1 MFQEEQRNS
10 GFMDWLAILSFWI
23 AILNL
28 EQNIEQSKDQDIHKA
43 NDKQQKDM
51 LKAIHGEF
59 DEQNQRL
66 SLIEHRLD
74 KILSDLTID
83 ARIRGTQIFKE
94 EEIKQITEKIKKEGV
109 LCPANQS
116 VPCAENCE
124 SPRTCPSPGEILS

>member
-1 MFQEEQRNS
+1 MFQEDQRNS
-10 GFMDWLAILSFWI
+10 GFIDWIAILSFWI

-51 LKAIHGEF
+51 LKAIHREF

-74 KILSDLTID
+74 KILSDLTVD
-83 ARIRGTQIFKE
+83 
-94 EEIKQITEKIKKEGV
+94 
-109 LCPANQS
+109 
-116 VPCAENCE
+116 
-124 SPRTCPSPGEILS
+124 

>member
-74 KILSDLTID
+74 KIIET
-83 ARIRGTQIFKE
+83 
-94 EEIKQITEKIKKEGV
+94 
-109 LCPANQS
+109 AN
-116 VPCAENCE
+116 
-124 SPRTCPSPGEILS
+124 TLLK

>member
-51 LKAIHGEF
+51 LEAIHREF

-74 KILSDLTID
+74 KILSDLTI
-83 ARIRGTQIFKE
+83 E
-94 EEIKQITEKIKKEGV
+94 
-109 LCPANQS
+109 
-116 VPCAENCE
+116 
-124 SPRTCPSPGEILS
+124 

>member
-10 GFMDWLAILSFWI
+10 GFIDWIAILSFWI

-43 NDKQQKDM
+43 NDKQKKDM

-74 KILSDLTID
+74 KIIQELGGNKHEL
-83 ARIRGTQIFKE
+83 
-94 EEIKQITEKIKKEGV
+94 
-109 LCPANQS
+109 
-116 VPCAENCE
+116 
-124 SPRTCPSPGEILS
+124 

>member
-1 MFQEEQRNS
+1 MFQEDQRNS
-10 GFMDWLAILSFWI
+10 GFIDWIAILSFWI

-74 KILSDLTID
+74 KILSELTID
-83 ARIRGTQIFKE
+83 A
-94 EEIKQITEKIKKEGV
+94 
-109 LCPANQS
+109 
-116 VPCAENCE
+116 
-124 SPRTCPSPGEILS
+124 

>member
-1 MFQEEQRNS
+1 MFGKEQSEFNS
-10 GFMDWLAILSFWI
+10 LDMLNILSFWI

-51 LKAIHGEF
+51 LEAIHREF

-74 KILSDLTID
+74 KILSDLTV
-83 ARIRGTQIFKE
+83 E
-94 EEIKQITEKIKKEGV
+94 
-109 LCPANQS
+109 
-116 VPCAENCE
+116 
-124 SPRTCPSPGEILS
+124 

>member
-1 MFQEEQRNS
+1 MFQEDQRNS
-10 GFMDWLAILSFWI
+10 GFIDWIAILSFWI

-51 LKAIHGEF
+51 LESIHREF

-74 KILSDLTID
+74 KIIQELGGNKHEL
-83 ARIRGTQIFKE
+83 
-94 EEIKQITEKIKKEGV
+94 
-109 LCPANQS
+109 
-116 VPCAENCE
+116 
-124 SPRTCPSPGEILS
+124 

>member
-28 EQNIEQSKDQDIHKA
+28 EQNIEQSEDQDIHKA
-43 NDKQQKDM
+43 NYKQQKDM
-51 LKAIHGEF
+51 LEAIHREF

-74 KILSDLTID
+74 KIIQELGGNKHEL
-83 ARIRGTQIFKE
+83 
-94 EEIKQITEKIKKEGV
+94 
-109 LCPANQS
+109 
-116 VPCAENCE
+116 
-124 SPRTCPSPGEILS
+124 

>member
-1 MFQEEQRNS
+1 MFQEDQRNS
-10 GFMDWLAILSFWI
+10 GFIDWIAILSFWI

-43 NDKQQKDM
+43 NDKQQEDM

-59 DEQNQRL
+59 DEQNRRL

-74 KILSDLTID
+74 KILSDLNGRYE
-83 ARIRGTQIFKE
+83 ARHLRGTQIFKE

-116 VPCAENCE
+116 VPCAENYE
-124 SPRTCPSPGEILS
+124 SPRT

>member
-74 KILSDLTID
+74 KILSELTID
-83 ARIRGTQIFKE
+83 A
-94 EEIKQITEKIKKEGV
+94 
-109 LCPANQS
+109 
-116 VPCAENCE
+116 
-124 SPRTCPSPGEILS
+124 

>member
-10 GFMDWLAILSFWI
+10 GFVDWIAILSFWI

-74 KILSDLTID
+74 KIIQELGGNKHEL
-83 ARIRGTQIFKE
+83 
-94 EEIKQITEKIKKEGV
+94 
-109 LCPANQS
+109 
-116 VPCAENCE
+116 
-124 SPRTCPSPGEILS
+124 

>member
-1 MFQEEQRNS
+1 MFQEDQRSS

-51 LKAIHGEF
+51 LEAIHREF

-74 KILSDLTID
+74 KIIQELGGNKYEL
-83 ARIRGTQIFKE
+83 
-94 EEIKQITEKIKKEGV
+94 
-109 LCPANQS
+109 
-116 VPCAENCE
+116 
-124 SPRTCPSPGEILS
+124 

>member
-10 GFMDWLAILSFWI
+10 GFIDWIAILSFWI

-74 KILSDLTID
+74 KIIQELGGNKYEL
-83 ARIRGTQIFKE
+83 
-94 EEIKQITEKIKKEGV
+94 
-109 LCPANQS
+109 
-116 VPCAENCE
+116 
-124 SPRTCPSPGEILS
+124 

>member
-10 GFMDWLAILSFWI
+10 GFIDWIAILSFWI

-51 LKAIHGEF
+51 LEAIHREF

-74 KILSDLTID
+74 KIIQEL
-83 ARIRGTQIFKE
+83 GG
-94 EEIKQITEKIKKEGV
+94 KKHE
-109 LCPANQS
+109 L
-116 VPCAENCE
+116 
-124 SPRTCPSPGEILS
+124 

>member
-1 MFQEEQRNS
+1 MFGKEQSEFNS
-10 GFMDWLAILSFWI
+10 LDMLNILSFWM

-74 KILSDLTID
+74 KILSDLTIE
-83 ARIRGTQIFKE
+83 R
-94 EEIKQITEKIKKEGV
+94 
-109 LCPANQS
+109 QS
-116 VPCAENCE
+116 
-124 SPRTCPSPGEILS
+124 

>member
-10 GFMDWLAILSFWI
+10 GFTDWIAILSFWI

-51 LKAIHGEF
+51 LEAIHREF
-59 DEQNQRL
+59 DEQSQRL

-74 KILSDLTID
+74 KIIQELGGNKHEL
-83 ARIRGTQIFKE
+83 
-94 EEIKQITEKIKKEGV
+94 
-109 LCPANQS
+109 
-116 VPCAENCE
+116 
-124 SPRTCPSPGEILS
+124 

>member
-1 MFQEEQRNS
+1 MFQEEQKNS

-51 LKAIHGEF
+51 LEAIHREF

-74 KILSDLTID
+74 KIIQELGGNKYEL
-83 ARIRGTQIFKE
+83 
-94 EEIKQITEKIKKEGV
+94 
-109 LCPANQS
+109 
-116 VPCAENCE
+116 
-124 SPRTCPSPGEILS
+124 

>member
-10 GFMDWLAILSFWI
+10 GFIDWIAILSFWI

-28 EQNIEQSKDQDIHKA
+28 EQNIERSKDQDIHKA

-51 LKAIHGEF
+51 LEAIHREF

-74 KILSDLTID
+74 KIIQELGGNKHEL
-83 ARIRGTQIFKE
+83 
-94 EEIKQITEKIKKEGV
+94 
-109 LCPANQS
+109 
-116 VPCAENCE
+116 
-124 SPRTCPSPGEILS
+124 

>member
-1 MFQEEQRNS
+1 MFQEDQRNS
-10 GFMDWLAILSFWI
+10 GFIDWIAILSFWL

-59 DEQNQRL
+59 DKQNQRL

-74 KILSDLTID
+74 KIIQELGGNKHEL
-83 ARIRGTQIFKE
+83 
-94 EEIKQITEKIKKEGV
+94 
-109 LCPANQS
+109 
-116 VPCAENCE
+116 
-124 SPRTCPSPGEILS
+124 

>member
-1 MFQEEQRNS
+1 MFGKEQSEFNS
-10 GFMDWLAILSFWI
+10 LDMLNILSFWI

-51 LKAIHGEF
+51 LEAIHGEF

-74 KILSDLTID
+74 KIIET
-83 ARIRGTQIFKE
+83 
-94 EEIKQITEKIKKEGV
+94 
-109 LCPANQS
+109 AN
-116 VPCAENCE
+116 
-124 SPRTCPSPGEILS
+124 TLLK

>member
-10 GFMDWLAILSFWI
+10 GFIDWIAILSFWI

-51 LKAIHGEF
+51 LEAIHREF

-74 KILSDLTID
+74 KIIET
-83 ARIRGTQIFKE
+83 
-94 EEIKQITEKIKKEGV
+94 
-109 LCPANQS
+109 AN
-116 VPCAENCE
+116 
-124 SPRTCPSPGEILS
+124 TLLK